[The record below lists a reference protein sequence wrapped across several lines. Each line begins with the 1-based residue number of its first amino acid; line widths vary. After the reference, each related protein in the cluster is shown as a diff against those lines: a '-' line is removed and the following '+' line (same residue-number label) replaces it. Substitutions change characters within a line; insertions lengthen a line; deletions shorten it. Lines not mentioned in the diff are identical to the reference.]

1 MGKNTFQIPRTD
13 TDISDI
19 DQNNDG
25 YYILNTPD
33 KIVRWINYQFEEQ
46 SIAGANIPGHPPIL
60 HTINFTKCII
70 STSEINNCSSMSL
83 HDIAGKIDC
92 ICKSNKHYNNKT
104 IFHQEVL
111 ENIRFYD
118 CIINNGF
125 FQQTKFHKDVIII
138 KSKFNRGTWDNCEFI
153 GNLIIQDSKLNISG
167 ISFSTFHG
175 TVSFSHS
182 SISGIEFSFFKNQYK
197 SDVTFNKVHFFIE
210 NRNSTSKQPHINFN
224 HSSFDG
230 ILLLIDIK
238 WPCDCWFYYCSFKDS
253 IFLTNNNT
261 NHGIFFNR
269 SVFENEFILHYYSDT
284 SSALKPRINHLSLS
298 FAYIYNR
305 IHIENHNIT
314 SLQANY
320 VTILNNGVLHLS
332 NSYITTCNMTSIY
345 NRGILFFQSNS
356 ISNITLENVMNIG
369 IVELENTY
377 IDIRNITN
385 RKTARILKDSAYKNN
400 NIIDGLRYKY
410 LELELY
416 RKEGNISFTD
426 QIILFFQKYSNT
438 YGTNFLRGI
447 YFTMIS
453 AAIFFWLINYF
464 GTEKQIFEL
473 GLNFYG
479 FGEIWKK
486 YLDVLNVL
494 NFRTKLNDVELNA
507 IGETLFLIAK
517 IFIAYGMYQTVSAFR
532 KYSKKQQ

>member
-224 HSSFDG
+224 HSIFDG

-345 NRGILFFQSNS
+345 NRGILFFQ
-356 ISNITLENVMNIG
+356 
-369 IVELENTY
+369 
-377 IDIRNITN
+377 
-385 RKTARILKDSAYKNN
+385 
-400 NIIDGLRYKY
+400 
-410 LELELY
+410 
-416 RKEGNISFTD
+416 
-426 QIILFFQKYSNT
+426 KYSNT